1 MMKNYL
7 DLGRFLLI
15 YQRFVFLDTEDYL
28 ADQLFIRH
36 RVRVRFGD
44 EYVHPEHPYRFIFC
58 TVRRKDKQRFLDA
71 LAEMSDK
78 MTILGHPDY
87 DAFCERWRKIFKS
100 VKKRGA
106 DTLSDGSRNADRV
119 FVC

>member
-1 MMKNYL
+1 
-7 DLGRFLLI
+7 
-15 YQRFVFLDTEDYL
+15 
-28 ADQLFIRH
+28 
-36 RVRVRFGD
+36 
-44 EYVHPEHPYRFIFC
+44 
-58 TVRRKDKQRFLDA
+58 
-71 LAEMSDK
+71 MSDK

-100 VKKRGA
+100 VKERGA

>member
-36 RVRVRFGD
+36 RVRVRVPVRAQVRERRLIRGRK
-44 EYVHPEHPYRFIFC
+44 PEN
-58 TVRRKDKQRFLDA
+58 L
-71 LAEMSDK
+71 
-78 MTILGHPDY
+78 
-87 DAFCERWRKIFKS
+87 
-100 VKKRGA
+100 
-106 DTLSDGSRNADRV
+106 
-119 FVC
+119 

>member
-1 MMKNYL
+1 MIENYW

-44 EYVHPEHPYRFIFC
+44 E
-58 TVRRKDKQRFLDA
+58 
-71 LAEMSDK
+71 
-78 MTILGHPDY
+78 
-87 DAFCERWRKIFKS
+87 
-100 VKKRGA
+100 
-106 DTLSDGSRNADRV
+106 
-119 FVC
+119 

>member
-44 EYVHPEHPYRFIFC
+44 EYVHPEHPYRSFYQALSEIQTHLSACPSVNPFLH
-58 TVRRKDKQRFLDA
+58 VPDKNIIRTD
-71 LAEMSDK
+71 
-78 MTILGHPDY
+78 
-87 DAFCERWRKIFKS
+87 
-100 VKKRGA
+100 
-106 DTLSDGSRNADRV
+106 
-119 FVC
+119 